1 MKSNRIQARVLGAL
15 AAFFFALLA
24 WTDVLSQEQLV
35 SGSFSVSELRE
46 NQSTDLTITYS
57 ATNSAK
63 TSGLGLRLHYDSST
77 LEMGP
82 YRDRL
87 RENAQPF
94 QIQNDV
100 SDFDDNPS
108 TDKLFLT
115 SWADTSGDG
124 WPYAASQPVIL
135 YVVRLTAKVDFDGA
149 ILGFTGFSTPGY
161 TLVANDITI
170 VKAEAPVITLTGSA
184 EVSLELGSTYTDAG
198 VTAVDNIDGD
208 ITSSIVT
215 VNPVDANTV
224 GTYTVTYNVSD
235 AAGNAAVQVAR
246 LVNIGGTID
255 IDGNAQYDA
264 LTDGLLLLRSMFG
277 LDGNALTSGAIASDA
292 TYVSSA
298 EVESQIATLGALID
312 IDGNGQIDALTDGL
326 LILRYLFGLEG
337 DVLIHGVVASGATRA
352 TAVEIEAHL
361 AALMPAL

>member
-1 MKSNRIQARVLGAL
+1 MGAL

-24 WTDVLSQEQLV
+24 WTDVSSQEQRV

-63 TSGLGLRLHYDSST
+63 TSGLGLRLHYNSLVLEIGDHRDSLT
-77 LEMGP
+77 EK
-82 YRDRL
+82 
-87 RENAQPF
+87 AQPF

-108 TDKLFLT
+108 TDKFFLT

-124 WPYAASQPVIL
+124 WPYIASQPVTL
-135 YVVRLTAKVDFDGA
+135 YVVPLTAKVDFDGV

-161 TLVANDITI
+161 SLIADEISI
-170 VKAEAPVITLTGSA
+170 VKAVAPVITLLGDA

-198 VTAVDNIDGD
+198 AAAADNIDGD
-208 ITSSIVT
+208 ITSSIVM
-215 VNPVDANTV
+215 VNPVDVNSV

-235 AAGNAAVQVAR
+235 AADNAAVQVAR

-337 DVLIHGVVASGATRA
+337 DVLIHGVVALDATRTTPQA
-352 TAVEIEAHL
+352 IEEYLSRL
-361 AALMPAL
+361 APNS

>member
-1 MKSNRIQARVLGAL
+1 VSRTVNI
-15 AAFFFALLA
+15 
-24 WTDVLSQEQLV
+24 TPDV
-35 SGSFSVSELRE
+35 
-46 NQSTDLTITYS
+46 TI
-57 ATNSAK
+57 
-63 TSGLGLRLHYDSST
+63 
-77 LEMGP
+77 
-82 YRDRL
+82 
-87 RENAQPF
+87 
-94 QIQNDV
+94 
-100 SDFDDNPS
+100 
-108 TDKLFLT
+108 
-115 SWADTSGDG
+115 
-124 WPYAASQPVIL
+124 PVISL
-135 YVVRLTAKVDFDGA
+135 LGDATISLELGSTYTDAGVTAVDNIDG
-149 ILGFTGFSTPGY
+149 
-161 TLVANDITI
+161 DITSSI
-170 VKAEAPVITLTGSA
+170 VMVNPVDGNSVGTYTVTYNVNDAAGNAAVQVSRTVNITPDVTIPVITLIGDA

-246 LVNIGGTID
+246 LVKIDGIID

-277 LDGNALTSGAIASDA
+277 LDGNALISGAIASDA

-298 EVESQIATLGALID
+298 EIESQIDALGALID

-337 DVLIHGVVASGATRA
+337 DVLIHGVVAPGATRA